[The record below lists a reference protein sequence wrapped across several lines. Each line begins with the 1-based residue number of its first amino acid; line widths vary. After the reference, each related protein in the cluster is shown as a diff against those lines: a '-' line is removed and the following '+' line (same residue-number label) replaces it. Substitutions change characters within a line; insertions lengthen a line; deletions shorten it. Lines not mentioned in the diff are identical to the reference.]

1 MTVDQV
7 KVDSFTAFFHQVEPR
22 LRRGLV
28 ATLGLQDGGE
38 ATAEA
43 MVYAWEHWDR
53 VEAMGNPAGY
63 LYRVGC
69 HSRARTRPSRWL
81 FPEVEEERW
90 PWVEPGLPAALHRLS
105 RAQRTVVVLLHC
117 FDWSQTEVADLL
129 GVARGS
135 VQTYDERALGKL
147 RRALGVTR

>member
-7 KVDSFTAFFHQVEPR
+7 KVDSFTAFFHRVEPR

-28 ATLGLQDGGE
+28 ATLGLEQGDE
-38 ATAEA
+38 ATGAA

-53 VEAMGNPAGY
+53 VEGMENPAGY

-69 HSRARTRPSRWL
+69 HSQSRARPSRRL

-90 PWVEPGLPAALHRLS
+90 PWVEPGLPRALHRLS
-105 RAQRTVVVLLHC
+105 KAQRTVVVLLHC
-117 FDWSQTEVADLL
+117 FDWSQAEVAELL
-129 GVARGS
+129 GVARTS
-135 VQTYDERALGKL
+135 VQTHDERALGKL
-147 RRALGVTR
+147 RRALGVMR

>member
-7 KVDSFTAFFHQVEPR
+7 KVDGFTGFFREVEPR

-28 ATLGLQDGGE
+28 ATHGLERGGE
-38 ATAEA
+38 AAAAA
-43 MVYAWEHWDR
+43 MLYAWEHWDR
-53 VEAMGNPAGY
+53 VEAMENPAGF

-69 HSRARTRPSRWL
+69 HSVPRVRRPRSL
-81 FPEVEEERW
+81 LPEVDESRW
-90 PWVEPGLPAALHRLS
+90 PWVEPGLPAALDRLS
-105 RAQRTVVVLLHC
+105 STQRTVVMLLHC
-117 FDWSQTEVADLL
+117 FDWSVGEVAGLL

-135 VQTYDERALGKL
+135 VQKHDERALSKL

>member
-7 KVDSFTAFFHQVEPR
+7 RVDGFTAFFHQVEPR

-28 ATLGLQDGGE
+28 ATLGLENGAE

-43 MVYAWEHWDR
+43 MVYAWEHWER
-53 VEAMGNPAGY
+53 VERMENPVGY

-69 HSRARTRPSRWL
+69 HSRPRRRPSRRL
-81 FPEVEEERW
+81 FPEVEEDRW
-90 PWVEPGLPAALHRLS
+90 PWVEPGLPGALDRLS
-105 RAQRTVVVLLHC
+105 RTQRTVVVLLHC
-117 FDWSQTEVADLL
+117 FGWTVAEVAELL

-135 VQTYDERALGKL
+135 VQTHDERALGKL